1 MEQHAFETLVRRAL
15 LEAATHELSA
25 EDGGE
30 APTLSPRYLV
40 WKKHMLASPF
50 GYARQRARPLW
61 RRGLWI
67 AACLVLAI
75 AVSLGGLM
83 AVSPA
88 ARAWARQ
95 VFAQWFDDYARFTF
109 PGVTGQETGAWR
121 TGYLP
126 EGFELAEETDL
137 GAMTI
142 VLYKNQ
148 DDAKIRLIYSSVSG
162 LSFSTDSEHHTREE
176 ITLHGNDGVL
186 LRSYVPGHPSFMIWT
201 EAEHGI
207 AFKLTAEIAP
217 EELILIAENI
227 SIAEE

>member
-15 LEAATHELSA
+15 LVAATHELSA
-25 EDGGE
+25 GDGEE
-30 APTLSPRYLV
+30 ALIPSPRYLA
-40 WKKHMLASPF
+40 WKRHMLASPF

-109 PGVTGQETGAWR
+109 PGDSSRETGAWR

-137 GAMTI
+137 GAMT
-142 VLYKNQ
+142 VLLYKNEIG
-148 DDAKIRLIYSSVSG
+148 AKLYFTYASAADVSFG
-162 LSFSTDSEHHTREE
+162 VDTEHHIRQSVT
-176 ITLHGNDGVL
+176 IHGNEGYL
-186 LRSYVPGHPSFMIWT
+186 LRSYVPGHPSFLIWT
-201 EAEHGI
+201 DAARGA
-207 AFKLTAEIAP
+207 AFELTAEIAP

-227 SIAEE
+227 SIAAE